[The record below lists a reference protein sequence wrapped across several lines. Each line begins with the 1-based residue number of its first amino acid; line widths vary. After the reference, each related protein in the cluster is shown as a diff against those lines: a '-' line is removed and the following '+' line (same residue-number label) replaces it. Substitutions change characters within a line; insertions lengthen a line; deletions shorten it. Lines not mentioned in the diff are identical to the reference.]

1 MRMRRKSREAAAD
14 ATETTAETG
23 DTDETTAETSEAG
36 ASEPGAVAAG
46 PYDADDL
53 DADQVPPVDLG
64 ALLLTPLPGR
74 DLRVQVDEK
83 SGTVKAVLLA
93 DKSGAV
99 ELRAFAAPRNGDL
112 WAEIRPQIAA
122 DTARRGGTATEREGA
137 FGTELVCETR
147 VQRSDGVQGTQVSR
161 VIGVNGP
168 RWLLRATFLGDPARD
183 PEAARPWDDAVRGVA
198 VRRGNHA
205 MPVGEQLPLT
215 LPEGAQPLTPQ
226 GQQTQPA
233 DPSQPT
239 RPAQPSAAD
248 QPGDSD
254 DA

>member
-14 ATETTAETG
+14 ATETTAET
-23 DTDETTAETSEAG
+23 DETTAGTSEAG

-239 RPAQPSAAD
+239 QPTRPSAAD
-248 QPGDSD
+248 KPGDSD